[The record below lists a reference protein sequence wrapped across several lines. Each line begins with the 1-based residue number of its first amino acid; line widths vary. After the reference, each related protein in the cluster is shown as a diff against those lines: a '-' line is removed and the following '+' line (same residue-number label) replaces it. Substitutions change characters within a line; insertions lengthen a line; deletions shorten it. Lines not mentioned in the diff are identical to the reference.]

1 MEIKEP
7 IHELVIEVFRRTSR
21 HELLDHETNFFGIDH
36 RLGWN
41 WPVSIGPE
49 PL

>member
-7 IHELVIEVFRRTSR
+7 IHELVIEVFRRTAW
-21 HELLDHETNFFGIDH
+21 HELLDHEADLFGIDH

-41 WPVSIGPE
+41 WPVGNGPE

>member
-7 IHELVIEVFRRTSR
+7 IHELVIEVFRRTSW
-21 HELLDHETNFFGIDH
+21 HELLDHEADLVGIDH

-41 WPVSIGPE
+41 WPVGNAPE